1 MSVQQYPDTR
11 VAGTSPNTA
20 SALRSSIF
28 PRLHLFEW
36 HELESCPATVR
47 DGITE
52 ILRTLCRQ
60 MRVHEAIHPVLEDVI
75 ARSQATQIVD
85 LCSGS
90 GGPIS
95 ALYEAGFMHLP
106 ALLTDKF
113 PNPQA
118 YALVTAATG
127 GRIQGHS
134 TSIDATRVPKG
145 LTGVRT
151 IFNAFHHFKPEQA
164 RAILGDAYASRQ
176 PIAIF
181 EITERSAFNTS
192 TNFVLSILTMLAL
205 LPRMRPFRWQWALLT
220 YLIPILPLTFG
231 WDGTVSC
238 LRSYTEEEFR
248 QLIAGFDDPAYSWHS
263 GRIPVPGG
271 PIKVNYFCGVPGK

>member
-1 MSVQQYPDTR
+1 MADSSR
-11 VAGTSPNTA
+11 NHE

-36 HELESCPATVR
+36 HELDFCPAIVR

-60 MRVHEAIHPVLEDVI
+60 MRVHEAIYPVLNDVI
-75 ARSQATQIVD
+75 ARTHATRIVD

-95 ALYEAGFMHLP
+95 TLYETGLMSLP

-127 GRIQGHS
+127 GLIQGHP
-134 TSIDATRVPKG
+134 TSIDATDVPKG
-145 LTGVRT
+145 LIGVRT
-151 IFNAFHHFKPEQA
+151 IFNAFHHFNSVQA
-164 RAILGDAYASRQ
+164 RAILKDAYASRQ

-192 TNFVLSILTMLAL
+192 TNFVLSFLTMLAM
-205 LPRMRPFRWQWALLT
+205 LPKMRPFRWQWAVLT
-220 YLIPILPLTFG
+220 YLIPILPITFG
-231 WDGTVSC
+231 WDGAVSC

-248 QLIAGFDDPAYSWHS
+248 ELIADLDDPAYQWQT
-263 GRIPVPGG
+263 GRIPVPGS
-271 PIKVNYFCGVPGK
+271 PIKLNYFCGIPLK

>member
-1 MSVQQYPDTR
+1 MNVQRYPER
-11 VAGTSPNTA
+11 IVASASGITE

-36 HELESCPATVR
+36 HELESCPGIVR

-75 ARSQATQIVD
+75 ARTNATQIVD

-95 ALYEAGFMHLP
+95 ALYETGLMHLP

-113 PNPQA
+113 PNPRA
-118 YALVTAATG
+118 YALVSAATD

-134 TSIDATRVPKG
+134 ASIDATQVPPG
-145 LTGVRT
+145 LIGVRT
-151 IFNAFHHFKPEQA
+151 IFNAFHHFRPEQA
-164 RAILGDAYASRQ
+164 RAILSDAYASRQ

-181 EITERSAFNTS
+181 EITERSLFNTS
-192 TNFVLSILTMLAL
+192 TNFVLSFLTMLTM

-220 YLIPILPLTFG
+220 YLIPILPIAFG

-238 LRSYTEEEFR
+238 LRSYTDQEFR
-248 QLIAGFDDPAYSWHS
+248 HLIAGLDDPSYSWRS
-263 GRIPVPGG
+263 GRIPVPGS
-271 PIKVNYFCGVPGK
+271 PIKVNYFCGIPHK